1 MVDQR
6 NRLLKSWPI
15 HRPRA
20 LTKLVYRRCVS
31 PRQGVFPHMAVRFSP
46 FHGVNASATSG
57 TKTTIDLARPRS
69 AWRIGKGYCAKLRA
83 ENPLLNPSKAYP
95 ILQED
100 LCPPLPGEL
109 NAYNAFSV
117 TIEGRGGRGPSRS
130 WFIGGAM
137 HAAPRVAGSAWHRTG
152 DLLRCGC
159 CRGRRPRRPLRPPG
173 FLMLLE
179 ADLGCVLRA
188 RACLEVVVVALEAAH
203 AGPNAVRELTDEG
216 VVVLDGLVVAP
227 ARDADAVFCTGQF
240 VR

>member
-1 MVDQR
+1 M
-6 NRLLKSWPI
+6 P
-15 HRPRA
+15 A
-20 LTKLVYRRCVS
+20 LTR
-31 PRQGVFPHMAVRFSP
+31 G
-46 FHGVNASATSG
+46 
-57 TKTTIDLARPRS
+57 
-69 AWRIGKGYCAKLRA
+69 
-83 ENPLLNPSKAYP
+83 
-95 ILQED
+95 
-100 LCPPLPGEL
+100 L

-117 TIEGRGGRGPSRS
+117 TIARGGGADGRGEPSRVVVC
-130 WFIGGAM
+130 WHGLGVYYGADVV
-137 HAAPRVAGSAWHRTG
+137 RAG
-152 DLLRCGC
+152 
-159 CRGRRPRRPLRPPG
+159 RPRRPLRPPG